1 VPGTPAAGLDHG
13 RPPAGILFAAIERLA
28 YSEPEISG
36 ETPTMPE
43 LCVGERRWTV
53 PTGSNLLDALN
64 EAGLNVPYSC
74 RAGSCHACLVHCL
87 DGQPADALPEALAL
101 EKHAQGWRLACQCR
115 VVGDLRVAVF
125 DPLQDGIAAEVCALD
140 WYGDVLRLR
149 LRPERALRYQA
160 GQHLVLW
167 NGTVARPYS
176 LASLPGEDDFLEF
189 HIDCRRPGA
198 FCDKAR
204 GLQVGDTLRLGELR
218 GGALHYDP
226 DWQERPL
233 WLLAAGSGLAPLWG
247 ILREALRQQHRG
259 PIRVLH
265 VAREHY
271 LAIDLV
277 ELAQTF
283 PTLSID
289 MIDSADVEQSLSALQ
304 LQSRQTLALACGAP
318 DTVERFARR
327 LFIVGLP
334 RSQLFADVFS
344 AHA

>member
-1 VPGTPAAGLDHG
+1 
-13 RPPAGILFAAIERLA
+13 
-28 YSEPEISG
+28 
-36 ETPTMPE
+36 MPE

-115 VVGDLRVAVF
+115 VVSDLRVAVF
-125 DPLQDGIAAEVCALD
+125 DPLQDGIAAQVCGLD
-140 WYGDVLRLR
+140 GYGDVLRLR

-218 GGALHYDP
+218 GGALHYDQ

-233 WLLAAGSGLAPLWG
+233 WLLAAGTGLAPLWG

-265 VAREHY
+265 VARDHY
-271 LAIDLV
+271 LAIDLA
-277 ELAQTF
+277 ELAQAF
-283 PTLSID
+283 PALSID

-304 LQSRQTLALACGAP
+304 LQSRQTLALVCGAP

-327 LFIVGLP
+327 LYIVGLP
-334 RSQLFADVFS
+334 RNQLFADVFS

>member
-1 VPGTPAAGLDHG
+1 
-13 RPPAGILFAAIERLA
+13 
-28 YSEPEISG
+28 
-36 ETPTMPE
+36 MPE

-101 EKHAQGWRLACQCR
+101 DKHAQGWRLACQCR

-125 DPLQDGIAAEVCALD
+125 DPLQDGICAQVCGLD
-140 WYGDVLRLR
+140 WHGDVLRLR

-189 HIDCRRPGA
+189 HIDCWQPGA

-204 GLQVGDTLRLGELR
+204 RLQAGDVMRLGELR

-233 WLLAAGSGLAPLWG
+233 WLLAAGTGLAPLWG

-271 LAIDLV
+271 LAVDLAELVRTYPGVSV
-277 ELAQTF
+277 EMVDFGDL
-283 PTLSID
+283 
-289 MIDSADVEQSLSALQ
+289 EQSLAALQ
-304 LQSRQTLALACGAP
+304 LHSRQTLALVCGGAGM
-318 DTVERFARR
+318 VERFARR
-327 LFIVGLP
+327 LFMVGQP
-334 RSQLFADVFS
+334 RGQLFADVFS
-344 AHA
+344 AHV